1 MVINS
6 ININNRLHLQLFVGG
21 RMSYLRYLCLLAHS
35 GVQRIVASNAY
46 YVVFFCFFSSTM
58 FLWIVLFW
66 LPLRYFLKLFPPIST
81 KWSITSHLNWTLYLL
96 IVNSLDIASYKNM
109 FLHYTM
115 LFKRLSSY
123 LIIRSCTQY
132 YKL

>member
-1 MVINS
+1 
-6 ININNRLHLQLFVGG
+6 
-21 RMSYLRYLCLLAHS
+21 
-35 GVQRIVASNAY
+35 
-46 YVVFFCFFSSTM
+46 M
-58 FLWIVLFW
+58 FLWIILFW
-66 LPLRYFLKLFPPIST
+66 LPLRYFPKLFPPIST
-81 KWSITSHLNWTLYLL
+81 NRSITSHLNWTLYLL